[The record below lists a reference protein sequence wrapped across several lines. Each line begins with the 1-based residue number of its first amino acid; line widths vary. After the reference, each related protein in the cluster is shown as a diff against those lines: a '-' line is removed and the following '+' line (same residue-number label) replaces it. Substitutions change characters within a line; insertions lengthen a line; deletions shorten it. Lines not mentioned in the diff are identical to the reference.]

1 MAYLEYILLA
11 LLGST
16 GAAAPA
22 GTPGGEST
30 PILNSDAITQPNG
43 AVSGYS
49 QKKPVKTDTTQKGR
63 EKVADHSAPRNMG
76 RHSKRRKRRHHVSP
90 QFTRHKKGSGQ
101 S

>member
-11 LLGST
+11 LLGPT
-16 GAAAPA
+16 GASAPA
-22 GTPGGEST
+22 GTPGGAST
-30 PILNSDAITQPNG
+30 PILNADSITQPNG

-49 QKKPVKTDTTQKGR
+49 QKKPANTSVTRKGR
-63 EKVADHSAPRNMG
+63 EKVAADAAPRNMG
-76 RHSKRRKRRHHVSP
+76 RHSKTRKRHHRRP